1 MGKPMTDIL
10 MSQSELEEFA
20 QLKEWANKE
29 GVQINEPTPIF
40 GVFTVQH
47 QGRTG
52 YGLDLFAALW
62 DIHNQIVG
70 E

>member
-1 MGKPMTDIL
+1 MTDYPMTK
-10 MSQSELEEFA
+10 SELEELA
-20 QLKEWANKE
+20 KLQEWAAKE
-29 GVQINEPTPIF
+29 GVKINEPTPTF
-40 GVFTVQH
+40 GIFTVQH

-52 YGLDLFAALW
+52 YGFDLFCALW